1 MGLFSLSLFQHP
13 KKRTGRLRLGIW
25 TLDWG
30 LSLTQTNNLEPSTL
44 KQTPLNHQPCSSDG
58 QFSGFSEICKVRVL
72 EETVRLAIGFSFDFF
87 SPTRDLG
94 KVSKFWEK
102 QFCPVLKVPV
112 LTHISYELVF
122 TYQLSK
128 VWVFLTWNFISKNYK
143 NFPIEDLNNKK
154 WKIYNLFS
162 SNKFLDVDNFTIEL
176 SNSAYYSSKFRS
188 FSINSTYW
196 KVIFNQL

>member
-1 MGLFSLSLFQHP
+1 MLKLINTNLITCGAVLSLSLFQHP

-44 KQTPLNHQPCSSDG
+44 FQWWAILWFFWNL
-58 QFSGFSEICKVRVL
+58 SGPSFRRDCKTSHR
-72 EETVRLAIGFSFDFF
+72 FF
-87 SPTRDLG
+87 FWFFFPTRDLG

-102 QFCPVLKVPV
+102 QFCPVLKVPL
-112 LTHISYELVF
+112 LTHISYQLVF

-162 SNKFLDVDNFTIEL
+162 SNKFLDVHNFTPFQWTFKL
-176 SNSAYYSSKFRS
+176 FL
-188 FSINSTYW
+188 F
-196 KVIFNQL
+196 FL